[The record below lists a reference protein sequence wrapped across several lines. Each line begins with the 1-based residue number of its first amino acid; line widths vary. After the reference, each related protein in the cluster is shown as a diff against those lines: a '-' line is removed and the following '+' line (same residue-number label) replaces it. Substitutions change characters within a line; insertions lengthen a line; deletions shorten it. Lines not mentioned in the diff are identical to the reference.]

1 MLEWFYLT
9 DTQILILFQIG
20 ISVVLGAVIGF
31 EREMAN
37 KPAGLRTHMLVSG
50 ASAML
55 VSLGYILIDDY
66 ANRVDDSF
74 MRSDP
79 IRIVEAVITG
89 VSFLGAGTI
98 IRSRT
103 GSDVE
108 GLTTAASLLF
118 VAALGIAV
126 ALSQVALAIIATLLA
141 LITLRFLRWVEGWIQ
156 QKRKKG
162 SS

>member
-9 DTQILILFQIG
+9 DTQILILLQIG

-37 KPAGLRTHMLVSG
+37 KPAGLRTR
-50 ASAML
+50 
-55 VSLGYILIDDY
+55 YILIDDY

-156 QKRKKG
+156 QKSKNG